1 MKEKK
6 GKSRE
11 FSDSIVETRT
21 GKNWTQWF
29 RVLDQAGATQ
39 MPHREIAALVGAKH
53 RLAPWW
59 RQMVAVEYERA
70 RGLRVKFQGSSGSFA
85 ANSGRTIAAPLAKV
99 YAAWT
104 DARKRRTWLRAAP
117 LKITT
122 ATKNKSL
129 RAAWDENKSRLGVNF
144 IAKGAGKTQVAVDH
158 MKLTSVREVKK
169 MKAYWSAA
177 LIRLEKIA
185 APKNPSIA

>member
-1 MKEKK
+1 MEKK
-6 GKSRE
+6 TGRTRQ

-29 RVLDQAGATQ
+29 RILDQAGAKK
-39 MPHREIAALVGAKH
+39 MPHREIAAFLGAKCGVP
-53 RLAPWW
+53 PWW
-59 RQMVAVEYERA
+59 RQMVAMEYERA

-104 DARKRRTWLRAAP
+104 DARKRHAWLPGAP
-117 LKITT
+117 LEITT
-122 ATKNKSL
+122 QTKNKSL
-129 RAAWDENKSRLGVNF
+129 RAAWDGNKSRLGVNF
-144 IAKGAGKTQVAVDH
+144 SAKGAGKTQVAVDH
-158 MKLTSVREVKK
+158 MKLKNVREVKR

-177 LIRLEKIA
+177 LTRLEKFA
-185 APKNPSIA
+185 AL

>member
-1 MKEKK
+1 MEKK
-6 GKSRE
+6 TRKSTQ

-21 GKNWTQWF
+21 GKNWAQWF
-29 RVLDQAGATQ
+29 RILEQAGAKR
-39 MPHREIAALVGAKH
+39 MPHRGIAAFLGAKH

-70 RGLRVKFQGSSGSFA
+70 CGLRVKFQGSSGSFA

-104 DARKRRTWLRAAP
+104 DARKRRAWLPGAP
-117 LKITT
+117 LEITT
-122 ATKNKSL
+122 QTKNKSL
-129 RAAWDENKSRLGVNF
+129 RAAWDGNKSRLGVNF
-144 IAKGAGKTQVAVDH
+144 TAKGADKTQVAVDH
-158 MKLTSVREVKK
+158 MKLKAVSEVKR

-177 LIRLEKIA
+177 LTRLEKFA
-185 APKNPSIA
+185 AR

>member
-1 MKEKK
+1 MEKK
-6 GKSRE
+6 TGKSRQ

-29 RVLDQAGATQ
+29 RILDQAGAGK
-39 MPHREIAALVGAKH
+39 MPHREIAAFLGAKY

-104 DARKRRTWLRAAP
+104 DARKRRSWLPGAP
-117 LKITT
+117 LEITT
-122 ATKNKSL
+122 HTKNKSL
-129 RAAWDENKSRLGVNF
+129 RAAWDGNKSRLGVNF
-144 IAKGAGKTQVAVDH
+144 SARGAGKTQVAVDH

-177 LIRLEKIA
+177 LNRLEKFA
-185 APKNPSIA
+185 GR